1 VIRSL
6 PDPGAEV
13 HRHVARQ
20 ATATTAI
27 LGSVGDEAPPRPSE
41 SPRLSITSDDLLDRC
56 NDVPGFLDGLDA
68 ALFLRLGEIQAR
80 HEIRGDLLEIGAWYG
95 RSAIVLGAV
104 KRQDEELHVCDLFE
118 TPPPTAAGRRE
129 LAGKGVPLEA
139 PTRTQFE
146 AAYEGVHGELPV
158 VHQCASSMLSAS
170 ELGANQFR
178 FIHID
183 GSHNY
188 EAVRRDIALAREL
201 AGDDCVIIFDDFSNL
216 GHLGVA
222 AAVWPSVVR
231 NEVEPFACTPAKLYT
246 TLKKQHTH
254 TYRRAVETFAAE
266 QGNEVRRT
274 DLLEST
280 SVTATWPA
288 RRSLRARVVNRAR
301 RTLRSVTRAGLS
313 TAVLIPA
320 WTEIATVWAPAL

>member
-1 VIRSL
+1 LR
-6 PDPGAEV
+6 DPSA
-13 HRHVARQ
+13 ARQ
-20 ATATTAI
+20 LSSTTA
-27 LGSVGDEAPPRPSE
+27 
-41 SPRLSITSDDLLDRC
+41 DLIERC
-56 NDVPGFLDGLDA
+56 KDVPGFLDGLDA
-68 ALFLRLGEIQAR
+68 ALFLRLGEVQAR
-80 HEIRGDLLEIGAWYG
+80 HGIRGHLLEIGAWYG

-118 TPPPTAAGRRE
+118 TPPPTAAGRCE
-129 LAGKGVPLEA
+129 LAGKDVPLAA
-139 PTRTQFE
+139 PSRTQFE

-188 EAVRRDIALAREL
+188 DAVLRDIALAREL
-201 AGDDCVIIFDDFSNL
+201 AADKCVIIFDDFRNL

-222 AAVWPSVVR
+222 AAVWPTVVSS
-231 NEVEPFACTPAKLYT
+231 EVEPFACTPAKLYT
-246 TLKKQHTH
+246 TLEKQHTH
-254 TYRRAVETFAAE
+254 AYRRAVETFAAE
-266 QGNEVRRT
+266 RGNEVRRT

-301 RTLRSVTRAGLS
+301 RTLRSVARAGLS
-313 TAVLIPA
+313 TAALVPA
-320 WTEIATVWAPAL
+320 WTEIATAWAPAL